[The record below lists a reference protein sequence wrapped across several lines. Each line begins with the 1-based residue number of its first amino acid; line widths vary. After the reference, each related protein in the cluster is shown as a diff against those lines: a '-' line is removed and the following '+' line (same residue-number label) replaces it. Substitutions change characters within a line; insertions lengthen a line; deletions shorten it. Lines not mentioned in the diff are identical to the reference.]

1 MNTGIL
7 RGEKEEMESIRKSH
21 LWSSRVNCLNAG
33 GKEPVKRE
41 GKMGITAEKINVSKV
56 GQVRAKGC
64 LPWIGGG
71 TLLALG
77 QKGKK
82 QRRDDSRNTGE

>member
-1 MNTGIL
+1 
-7 RGEKEEMESIRKSH
+7 MESGRKSH
-21 LWSSRVNCLNAG
+21 LWSSRVNCLNTG
-33 GKEPVKRE
+33 GKERVGKE
-41 GKMGITAEKINVSKV
+41 GKKCITAEKINVSKV
-56 GQVRAKGC
+56 GQERVKGC

-82 QRRDDSRNTGE
+82 QRWV